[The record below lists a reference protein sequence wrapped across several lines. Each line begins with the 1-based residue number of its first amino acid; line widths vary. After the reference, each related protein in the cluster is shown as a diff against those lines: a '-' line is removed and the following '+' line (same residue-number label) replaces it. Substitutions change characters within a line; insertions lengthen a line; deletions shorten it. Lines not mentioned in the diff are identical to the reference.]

1 VSPGL
6 GRECYGAKQG
16 QTDPNNLLHGI
27 EKPNC
32 ARRRTRKKRKRKKKG
47 KAGHPGKG
55 VQPAEQAPA
64 KEKPSPK
71 ATEEKN
77 DGFTVVGKKG
87 KPAKP
92 KPAAPKKRKEPRPKT
107 RPDALLLKVQKGSS
121 YAAVLK
127 TLKTKREELKEIGEA
142 AAKVRRSGDNVLFEL
157 TSAGSQGIGQLV
169 ESLQTELGG
178 TATVATLRQTS
189 IVVIRDVCEEVDR
202 AEIRDDL
209 MDQLQVQVGG
219 KEIRLGA
226 VVRGM
231 RKAYITVNND
241 VALMMYGLKRIWW
254 SSCRITVQQTERKC
268 FRCHRQ
274 GHLAKN
280 CKGPD
285 RSALCFWCGSEEH
298 KSAQCNGVRRCLDC
312 GEAFGA
318 NHATGNAKCPS
329 KRQAPSLPKK

>member
-1 VSPGL
+1 MAAAVNKRFRESTLLLEEREQDISPDESG
-6 GRECYGAKQG
+6 GAHYSAIKQ
-16 QTDPNNLLHGI
+16 
-27 EKPNC
+27 
-32 ARRRTRKKRKRKKKG
+32 ARRLAGVIRDMPVALEDHRYVGTMQELTNTLARVEEERDQMRQEVLNCKLAAEEGKRQCQDLNARLIKLERAQKG
-47 KAGHPGKG
+47 KAGRAA
-55 VQPAEQAPA
+55 VAPAEQAPA

-209 MDQLQVQVGG
+209 MDQLQVQGNPNWVADASGIGRDLRTGEVADSGG
-219 KEIRLGA
+219 YLNAGDA
-226 VVRGM
+226 M
-231 RKAYITVNND
+231 DACAQN
-241 VALMMYGLKRIWW
+241 
-254 SSCRITVQQTERKC
+254 SC
-268 FRCHRQ
+268 
-274 GHLAKN
+274 
-280 CKGPD
+280 
-285 RSALCFWCGSEEH
+285 
-298 KSAQCNGVRRCLDC
+298 
-312 GEAFGA
+312 
-318 NHATGNAKCPS
+318 
-329 KRQAPSLPKK
+329 